1 SSRTA
6 IVALPLLDR
15 RAWNCAVG
23 TEDTAVAL
31 LGLERPCRPKQR
43 KESRALPPHG
53 AGRSTRQPILASA
66 AIRERII
73 ALGAEPASCTPDQLA
88 KLLANDLKR
97 LEPIAKRT
105 GARLD

>member
-1 SSRTA
+1 MKQASARNRTSDTA
-6 IVALPLLDR
+6 IFEGAL
-15 RAWNCAVG
+15 
-23 TEDTAVAL
+23 
-31 LGLERPCRPKQR
+31 
-43 KESRALPPHG
+43 S
-53 AGRSTRQPILASA
+53 SIASA